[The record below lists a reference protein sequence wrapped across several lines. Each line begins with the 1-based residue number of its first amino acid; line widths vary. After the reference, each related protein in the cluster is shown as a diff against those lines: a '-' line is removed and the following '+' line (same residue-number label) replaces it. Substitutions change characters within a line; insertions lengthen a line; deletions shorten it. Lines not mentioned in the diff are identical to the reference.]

1 MKKLLLLFVL
11 FFTSFSLKAGEW
23 IKIYE
28 DSIFEI
34 FLEDEYNED
43 YNGYLIWQKVVYKTS
58 QKISKNKYYKYTLSL
73 TQYNF
78 SFTQRRDLNIIFYN
92 KNGKVVD
99 SYEPY
104 YAEWNY
110 LVPNSIGQYI
120 ADVFAESWIE

>member
-1 MKKLLLLFVL
+1 MEKLLLLFVL

-28 DSIFEI
+28 DSTFEI

-110 LVPNSIGQYI
+110 LVPNSKYI